1 MSENSLPILIV
12 DDARFNNKIIQR
24 TLGIGGH
31 TDVRMASS
39 ALEALQQIKERR
51 AAIVIADWIMPEMDG
66 LELSEKIRELDQRSN
81 HYTHIIILTAKDGE
95 SSFREAFEKG
105 VNDFISKSVM
115 QEQLMPRVYAGAQA
129 YRQRNE
135 LLTEKRELQK
145 TANKLKNQSALDPTT
160 GLGNLNYCLKKLRDT
175 LRHTEFRNGATG
187 YFLINVPTLAE
198 VETRYSSAIAE
209 QVVAGIAK
217 RLRQIVR
224 PLDTLAHI
232 SNCEFSVIMH
242 FESTDNEE
250 FSPSFFKRIQDSIN
264 VKAYSTPAGFIN
276 IKAKVV
282 AITAN
287 TKTGIPEAE
296 KIFSMAKKHM
306 AELKED
312 NAFVYYP
319 YKNSNDSNNSHN
331 DDTPPVS
338 AVSES

>member
-135 LLTEKRELQK
+135 LLTEKR
-145 TANKLKNQSALDPTT
+145 
-160 GLGNLNYCLKKLRDT
+160 
-175 LRHTEFRNGATG
+175 
-187 YFLINVPTLAE
+187 
-198 VETRYSSAIAE
+198 
-209 QVVAGIAK
+209 
-217 RLRQIVR
+217 
-224 PLDTLAHI
+224 
-232 SNCEFSVIMH
+232 
-242 FESTDNEE
+242 
-250 FSPSFFKRIQDSIN
+250 
-264 VKAYSTPAGFIN
+264 
-276 IKAKVV
+276 
-282 AITAN
+282 
-287 TKTGIPEAE
+287 
-296 KIFSMAKKHM
+296 
-306 AELKED
+306 
-312 NAFVYYP
+312 
-319 YKNSNDSNNSHN
+319 
-331 DDTPPVS
+331 
-338 AVSES
+338 